1 MEQGDV
7 WDRAR
12 RERGGHQKEGNT
24 EGEERKDNRWQCR
37 KGREGGVAGGGGQQS
52 PSTNDYQINEIGGTK
67 RGPYEQG

>member
-24 EGEERKDNRWQCR
+24 EGEEKKDNRWQCR
-37 KGREGGVAGGGGQQS
+37 KGREGGVAGGGAAE
-52 PSTNDYQINEIGGTK
+52 PLNK
-67 RGPYEQG
+67 